1 MIYYGQMETE
11 AFAMTYVHFDA
22 DDLKKNALPAALGCV
37 CFPVPLIL
45 CPKSR
50 LGRFCANQG
59 LVLLLAYIA
68 VQLAFAVI
76 GAVTGWIPLIGWVIK
91 PKTIIEEVTLGGFKF
106 GRERLYVIMVKIVT
120 PIMLLF
126 LLLQSLGLFTL

>member
-91 PKTIIEEVTLGGFKF
+91 LVGVLARAAIVLAGFYLAWQTYQGKPMRAPYIGDF
-106 GRERLYVIMVKIVT
+106 DLIR
-120 PIMLLF
+120 
-126 LLLQSLGLFTL
+126 